1 MLFFNTKC
9 GIQYWTSLP
18 WLMMTLLVFQSAAR
32 SESCL
37 TSIHD
42 CFNSRR
48 NENSLLCARSLRTR
62 KSKFCNPYP
71 NLHFDLEKANFVQNS
86 RYSSFSVT
94 RAVME
99 RRSWQPTCMYAR
111 QYRLIW
117 IGSCKQQYKQDRR
130 GLFFW
135 GRYNTSNIKCDTKK
149 LCMSKGMLNCAN
161 YRDLKFLKFWYWGF
175 RFSGNLSWVP
185 RLFIKYVINI
195 LKTKRI
201 YVI

>member
-1 MLFFNTKC
+1 
-9 GIQYWTSLP
+9 
-18 WLMMTLLVFQSAAR
+18 MTLLVFQSGAR

-37 TSIHD
+37 TSIHG

-48 NENSLLCARSLRTR
+48 NENSLLCARPLRTR
-62 KSKFCNPYP
+62 KLKFCNPYP

-86 RYSSFSVT
+86 LCSSFSVT

-99 RRSWQPTCMYAR
+99 RRSWQPTCMYVR

-130 GLFFW
+130 GVVFFEV
-135 GRYNTSNIKCDTKK
+135 DTTLEILSVILKSFVCRK
-149 LCMSKGMLNCAN
+149 SMLNCTN
-161 YRDLKFLKFWYWGF
+161 YRGVKFLKFWYWGF
-175 RFSGNLSWVP
+175 GFFGNLSWVT
-185 RLFIKYVINI
+185 RFFINYVINI